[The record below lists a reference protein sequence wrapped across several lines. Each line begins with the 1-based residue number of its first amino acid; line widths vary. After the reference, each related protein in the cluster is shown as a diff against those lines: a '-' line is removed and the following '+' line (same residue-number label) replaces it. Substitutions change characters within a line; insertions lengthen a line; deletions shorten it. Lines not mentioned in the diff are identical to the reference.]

1 MGRSRDFSRQIHHH
15 KLLYKSVL
23 QLDRKTHTM
32 ASQTQGIQQLLTAEK
47 RAAEK
52 VSEARKRKNRRLK
65 QAKEEAQAEIE
76 KYKAEREAAFK
87 NHEAKY
93 AGSKGD
99 VAARIDQ
106 DAKARIDAMNQSVNA
121 NKAKVISGLIDAVCN
136 IEPKVHV
143 NYRA

>member
-1 MGRSRDFSRQIHHH
+1 MGEGRSAYFLTELKEINF
-15 KLLYKSVL
+15 LA
-23 QLDRKTHTM
+23 TM

-76 KYKAEREAAFK
+76 KYKAERETIFK
-87 NHEAKY
+87 SNESKF

-99 VAARIDQ
+99 VAAQIDA
-106 DAKARIDAMNQSVNA
+106 DAKARIAAMDSSVSA
-121 NKAKVISGLIDAVCN
+121 NKAAVLNGLIEDVCN
-136 IEPKVHV
+136 IEPKVHK

>member
-1 MGRSRDFSRQIHHH
+1 MGEGRSAYFLTELKEINF
-15 KLLYKSVL
+15 LA
-23 QLDRKTHTM
+23 TM

-76 KYKAEREAAFK
+76 KYKSERDNQFK
-87 NHEAKY
+87 EYETRY

-106 DAKARIDAMNQSVNA
+106 DAKARIEAMNSSVTA
-121 NKAKVISGLIDAVCN
+121 NKGKVMSGLIDAVCN
-136 IEPKVHV
+136 IEPKVHD

>member
-1 MGRSRDFSRQIHHH
+1 
-15 KLLYKSVL
+15 
-23 QLDRKTHTM
+23 M

-76 KYKAEREAAFK
+76 KYKAERETIFK
-87 NHEAKY
+87 SNESKF

-99 VAARIDQ
+99 VAAQIDA
-106 DAKARIDAMNQSVNA
+106 DAKARIAAMDSSVSA
-121 NKAKVISGLIDAVCN
+121 NKAAVLNGLIEDVCN
-136 IEPKVHV
+136 IEPKVHK
-143 NYRA
+143 NYRAWKHTDNYYSEIFCCIFDFKRNFTLSFMK

>member
-1 MGRSRDFSRQIHHH
+1 
-15 KLLYKSVL
+15 
-23 QLDRKTHTM
+23 M

-76 KYKAEREAAFK
+76 KYKAERETIFK
-87 NHEAKY
+87 GNESKF

-99 VAARIDQ
+99 VAAQIDA
-106 DAKARIDAMNQSVNA
+106 DAKARIAAMDSSVSA
-121 NKAKVISGLIDAVCN
+121 NKAAVLTGLIEAVCN
-136 IEPKVHV
+136 IEPKVHK

>member
-1 MGRSRDFSRQIHHH
+1 MGYSEGRSAYFLTEELTEI
-15 KLLYKSVL
+15 KFFLA
-23 QLDRKTHTM
+23 TM

-65 QAKEEAQAEIE
+65 QAKEEAQAETE
-76 KYKAEREAAFK
+76 KYKAERETIFK
-87 NHEAKY
+87 GNESKF

-99 VAARIDQ
+99 VAAQIDA
-106 DAKARIDAMNQSVNA
+106 DAKARIAAMDSSVSA
-121 NKAKVISGLIDAVCN
+121 NKAAVLTGLIEAVCN
-136 IEPKVHV
+136 IEPKVHK

>member
-1 MGRSRDFSRQIHHH
+1 MGDSS
-15 KLLYKSVL
+15 
-23 QLDRKTHTM
+23 
-32 ASQTQGIQQLLTAEK
+32 SQTPLKCSSFRQKNSYNGFPNSRHSTTVDRRKKGGRKGVRSQ
-47 RAAEK
+47 
-52 VSEARKRKNRRLK
+52 KRKNRRLK
-65 QAKEEAQAEIE
+65 QSKEEAQAEIE

-106 DAKARIDAMNQSVNA
+106 DAKSRIDAMNQSVNA

-143 NYRA
+143 NYRT